1 MILIR
6 CMRNS
11 FEGDLYSSDCL
22 MWIFWKRSSNL
33 LKYTANLP
41 NRPFVKKTIP
51 EIVIVY
57 TENMTRKV
65 VLWCFF
71 MSKKRSTVQH
81 FASKIFFFFK
91 WDRKVTKIR
100 QLIFHRIW
108 KNMYLYILF
117 SRSPYGWFSKYDRK
131 EFNTLFSV
139 YEWGHQRWNL
149 WKEKSRFIYLLV
161 LKHNR
166 PHYWTKNV

>member
-1 MILIR
+1 MILIK

-22 MWIFWKRSSNL
+22 MWIFWKRSNNL
-33 LKYTANLP
+33 IKYTANLP
-41 NRPFVKKTIP
+41 NRLFVKKNNHRNS
-51 EIVIVY
+51 Y
-57 TENMTRKV
+57 FQHRKID
-65 VLWCFF
+65 
-71 MSKKRSTVQH
+71 KKSSTFCVKNL
-81 FASKIFFFFK
+81 SIEYPFFFK
-91 WDRKVTKIR
+91 WVWKVTKSIR

-108 KNMYLYILF
+108 KNMYQYILF

-131 EFNTLFSV
+131 EFNTLHSV

>member
-1 MILIR
+1 MYEKFLWRRLIFFR
-6 CMRNS
+6 LFDVNFLKTFKQPYKIYRQFAESSFREKKNNHRNS
-11 FEGDLYSSDCL
+11 YFQHRKFDKKSSTFCV
-22 MWIFWKRSSNL
+22 KNL
-33 LKYTANLP
+33 SIEYL
-41 NRPFVKKTIP
+41 
-51 EIVIVY
+51 
-57 TENMTRKV
+57 
-65 VLWCFF
+65 
-71 MSKKRSTVQH
+71 
-81 FASKIFFFFK
+81 FFFK
-91 WDRKVTKIR
+91 WVWKVTKIR

-108 KNMYLYILF
+108 KNMYQYILF

-131 EFNTLFSV
+131 EFNTLHSV